1 MDSRITS
8 FNTILGLHLRIN
20 AVDVGAS
27 GIDGAPLYA
36 PLLARDELDVVG
48 FEPDP
53 SSLASLNAQKGPHE
67 TYLPYVVGDGGE
79 HTLQVCRSPGMTS
92 LLEPNR
98 AIFPFFH
105 GFSRWGEVVER
116 VAVKTTRL
124 DDIAE
129 VKALDYL
136 KIDVQGAELMVLQ
149 NAPQR
154 LSECVVIQTEV
165 EFLPLYMNQ
174 PLFSEVEQYLRS
186 QGFVFHC
193 FVPAPSTRMVS
204 PMILGNDPMN
214 GLSQVFD
221 SDVVFVRDFTRPDAM
236 TSDQMLRMAMILH
249 DIYGSYDVA
258 LRLLLEHDRR
268 FGGSLCSRYSAN
280 LIAVAS
286 APDSAAA

>member
-1 MDSRITS
+1 MDPRVAS
-8 FNTILGLHLRIN
+8 FNTILGLGLRIN
-20 AVDVGAS
+20 AVDIGAS

-36 PLLARDELDVVG
+36 PLLARGELDIVG

-53 SSLASLNAQKGPHE
+53 SGLASLVAQKGPNE
-67 TYLPYVVGDGGE
+67 TYLPHVVGDGGE

-92 LLEPNR
+92 LMEPNR
-98 AIFPFFH
+98 AIFSYFH
-105 GFSRWGEVVER
+105 GFSRWGEVMER
-116 VAVKTTRL
+116 LPVKTTRL

-165 EFLPLYMNQ
+165 EFLPLYTNQ

-186 QGFVFHC
+186 QGFVLHC
-193 FVPAPSTRMVS
+193 FVPAPQTRMVS
-204 PMILGNDPMN
+204 PMVLGNDIMN

-221 SDVVFVRDFTRPDAM
+221 SDVVFVRDFTQPDAM
-236 TSDQMLRMAMILH
+236 TSLQMLRMAMILH

-258 LRLLLEHDRR
+258 LRLLQDHDRR
-268 FGGSLCSRYSAN
+268 FGGSLCPRYSAY
-280 LIAVAS
+280 LAAVTAVAGG
-286 APDSAAA
+286 AAA